1 MNINEFENINI
12 KEDLE
17 KSFLRY
23 AMSVITSRAI
33 PDARD
38 GLKPVTR
45 RIIYAMAVLGL
56 THEKAFKKSSRV
68 VGEVIGK
75 YHPHGEQSIY
85 GSLVHIAQD
94 FKMNHTLVNG
104 HGNFGSIDGDEPAA
118 QRYTEVKLTK
128 ISSLLLNDIDKNT
141 VNFRENYDGSEKEP
155 VVLPTSFPNLL
166 VNGSFG
172 IAVGMS
178 TKIPPHNL
186 IEISQA
192 IITLV
197 NNENTEDTELLDII
211 KGPDFPTG
219 GEIDGDSGI
228 KWAYLKGTGKY
239 TLNSKWTIENKKNY
253 LAIIINE
260 IPFNV
265 NKSDIVIKLGE
276 LSRNGIITEIRDVKD
291 ESNKGKIRLR
301 IVLKNNVDPE
311 RFMNK
316 ILKKTPLQKKEDI
329 NLLAL
334 VDNKPKVLTLKEAL
348 LVFINYQKEI
358 IIRKTE
364 YELKK
369 AKARLH
375 ILEGLVI
382 ALENIDEVVRIIK
395 ESPNSK
401 EAKGRLCMQFSLTEI
416 QSKAILEM
424 QLQRLTS
431 LEVNKIKNEKNAIKI
446 KIADYIDILEN
457 PQRVSAIIIKKQE
470 ENIKNFGVPRRTVI
484 REGLIRDISDEELIK
499 DNPVFIGM
507 STNGYLRRLGYD
519 EFKIQKRGGKGI
531 RGGKF
536 YDDDCA
542 KWIIPTSNK
551 SKLLFLTSKGKV
563 YSLKAYM
570 IHKTAKQSK
579 GIPVSFLIDKLKETK
594 EKITSINAYGQDSK
608 IKYIVFITKK
618 GYIKKVSFDL
628 FRKISRSGKKAIT
641 LEENDEVIDFHLVKE
656 EDQVV
661 VATSNNKLVRF
672 KLAEVTLTGRLSRG
686 MRAVKLIDNNH
697 VVASETINSEEDLVL
712 VFNNAK
718 IKKLK
723 AGKIRLAKRNSRGVK
738 ATRKSEDIKIIRI
751 FKVTVDDNI
760 LITTTKGMVII
771 MDSGDIRILSRNAIG
786 SKALTVSENDS
797 IVGAIA
803 IKKSEPILDDINN
816 VSHETF
822 IETIDN
828 KENDN
833 E

>member
-1 MNINEFENINI
+1 MDINEFENINI

-128 ISSLLLNDIDKNT
+128 ISSLLLNDIDKDT

-155 VVLPTSFPNLL
+155 VVLPTTLPNLL

-186 IEISQA
+186 IEISKA

-197 NNENTEDTELLDII
+197 NNENTEDSELLDII

-239 TLNSKWTIENKKNY
+239 TLNSRWTIENKKNY

-276 LSRNGIITEIRDVKD
+276 LSRSGIITEIRDLKD

-301 IVLKNNVDPE
+301 IVLKNNVDPI

-369 AKARLH
+369 ARARLH

-382 ALENIDEVVRIIK
+382 ALENIDEVVKIIK
-395 ESPNSK
+395 ESPNTK
-401 EAKGRLCMQFSLTEI
+401 EAKERLCMQFSLTEI

-431 LEVNKIKNEKNAIKI
+431 LEVNKIKNEKNAII
-446 KIADYIDILEN
+446 IRIADYIDILEN
-457 PQRVSAIIIKKQE
+457 PQRVSEIIIKKQE
-470 ENIKNFGVPRRTVI
+470 ENIKNFGVPRRTII

-499 DNPVFIGM
+499 DTPVFIGM
-507 STNGYLRRLGYD
+507 STKGYLRRLDYD

-551 SKLLFLTSKGKV
+551 SKLLFLTSQGKV

-594 EKITSINAYGQDSK
+594 EKITSINSYGSDSK

-628 FRKISRSGKKAIT
+628 FQKISRSGKKAIT
-641 LEENDEVIDFHLVKE
+641 LVENDEVIDFHLVKD

-661 VATSNNKLVRF
+661 IATSNNKLVRF

-686 MRAVKLIDNNH
+686 MRAIKLIGNNH
-697 VVASETINSEEDLVL
+697 VVASETINNEEDLAL
-712 VFNNAK
+712 VFTNAK
-718 IKKLK
+718 IKKIK
-723 AGKIRLAKRNSRGVK
+723 AGEIRLAKRNSRGVK
-738 ATRKSEDIKIIRI
+738 ATKKSEDIGIIRI

-786 SKALTVSENDS
+786 SKALTISENDK
-797 IVGAIA
+797 IVGAVA
-803 IKKSEPILDDINN
+803 IKKNEIILGDTNN

-822 IETIDN
+822 NENLDS
-828 KENDN
+828 KENNN